1 MTPKSKKFE
10 NAFQNTLRKNMD
22 SNSVAEC
29 GESSSLGSYQIT
41 SFLVTKNSASA
52 GLIGAAILPAM
63 SRSRTILPRRCRLLT
78 VHVYQIW
85 FRSVEV
91 RLSYSPKH

>member
-1 MTPKSKKFE
+1 VPLGCVFAHFRGVSRNALYEGMMLTYLLTIILSFEFFGGEGGWVQMTPKSKKFE

-41 SFLVTKNSASA
+41 SF
-52 GLIGAAILPAM
+52 
-63 SRSRTILPRRCRLLT
+63 
-78 VHVYQIW
+78 W
-85 FRSVEV
+85 
-91 RLSYSPKH
+91 